1 MAQQDAPVRGTSQP
15 IETPSSVLPALGLT
29 FVTLLAYSLL
39 AAPVPGINEPHYF
52 CKARHYWDPSYC
64 AGDFFLES
72 SNTHLVF
79 YQIAGFLTRFL
90 TLDQTAWAVRI
101 VALALLAFGWTR
113 LISRCVAGRFSSV
126 WTLWVFLACAS
137 VGNLS
142 GEWIVGG
149 VEAKVVSYALVLAG
163 VSFAAERAALRGAVC
178 LGAAVSFHPVVGVWS
193 VAAALFAGA
202 APLLSRIRAGERPR
216 DRGRSICWRRWILV
230 VAGFSV
236 ASLPGLIPAVALLR
250 ESDSLLRLQGDYIQV
265 FYRLKHHLDPMT
277 FTWRQYASYA
287 GLLLFWLWAR
297 RLTSNTPSE
306 RFFSRF
312 VAASLL
318 IAVVGWLI
326 AVGERPVTT
335 DMIENNEHWMRWRMP
350 LMKFYAF
357 RLFDVV
363 LPIAASVTFVG
374 LVLRKQCRDHG
385 SSASVWVRIGFSL
398 IGGYALLGAS
408 QAPHASK
415 MPADRRGDWLAVC
428 RWIDENLEEEAS
440 FVTPRDSW
448 AFKWYAQRAEFVSF
462 KDCPQDAGG
471 IVEWNS
477 RLALLRKWGQNDYDE
492 GYSVEALRRLRKLTG
507 ATHLVTWRLGPMA
520 IVPIHRQGKYSV
532 YVLPERARG
541 GTGARFRRPGAGH

>member
-1 MAQQDAPVRGTSQP
+1 MAQQDARIRETSQP
-15 IETPSSVLPALGLT
+15 TEIPSSVLSGLVLT
-29 FVTLLAYSLL
+29 FLTLLAYSLL
-39 AAPVPGINEPHYF
+39 AAPVPGINEPHYL
-52 CKARHYWDPSYC
+52 CKARHYWEPSYC

-79 YQIAGFLTRFL
+79 YQTAGFLIRFL

-101 VALALLAFGWTR
+101 VVLALLAFGWTR

-163 VSFAAERAALRGAVC
+163 VSYAAERAALRGAVC

-193 VAAALFAGA
+193 VAAALFASA
-202 APLLSRIRAGERPR
+202 VPALRRIRPGERPR
-216 DRGRSICWRRWILV
+216 DWGRSICWQRWMLV
-230 VAGFSV
+230 VAGFSM
-236 ASLPGLIPAVALLR
+236 AALPRLMPAVALLR
-250 ESDSLLRLQGDYIQV
+250 ESDPLLKLQGDYIQV

-277 FTWRQYASYA
+277 FSWWQYASYA

-297 RLTSNTPSE
+297 RLTPNTPSE

-318 IAVVGWLI
+318 IAVAGWLI
-326 AVGERPVTT
+326 AVGERPMTPA
-335 DMIENNEHWMRWRMP
+335 MIENNEQWMRWRMP

-357 RLFDVV
+357 RLFDAV

-374 LVLRKQCRDHG
+374 VVVRKQRREHG

-408 QAPHASK
+408 QSPHASK
-415 MPADRRGDWLAVC
+415 MPADRREDWVAVC
-428 RWIDENLEEEAS
+428 RWIDENTPAAAS
-440 FVTPRDSW
+440 FVTPQDSW
-448 AFKWYAQRAEFVSF
+448 AFKWYAQRPEFVSF

-477 RLALLRKWGQNDYDE
+477 RLALLRAWGQDDYDE
-492 GYSVEALRRLRKLTG
+492 GYSAEALRHLRELTG

-520 IVPIHRQGKYSV
+520 IAPIHQQGKYSV
-532 YVLPERARG
+532 YLLP
-541 GTGARFRRPGAGH
+541 